1 MIEFKSRRYS
11 FQTTCIEIPTLFIAI
26 YLGRYCIMLINSSLV
41 SMNHFVDMQINSSCL
56 INQDKYIRYRNLN
69 DLYMEC
75 KSLVYIRMNRSSI
88 SIPAGIYMVY
98 IIPSHSPTRKIIYT
112 HLKFFFFFFIEA
124 QSFKVH
130 GIHILL

>member
-1 MIEFKSRRYS
+1 
-11 FQTTCIEIPTLFIAI
+11 
-26 YLGRYCIMLINSSLV
+26 
-41 SMNHFVDMQINSSCL
+41 
-56 INQDKYIRYRNLN
+56 
-69 DLYMEC
+69 MEC

-88 SIPAGIYMVY
+88 SIPAGIYMVSFLVTHPQEKLY
-98 IIPSHSPTRKIIYT
+98 THT